1 MDDPLFPL
9 FAAGRI
15 GGDVLHHRASRHRGT
30 KWKTRPQFAL
40 LLYLVVFV
48 VAEALTFP
56 SPEETLYALDLF
68 GTAVFAVSG
77 ALAAGRRHMDLFGV
91 LVIAAVTAVGGGTV
105 RDLLLDRH
113 PVFWIA
119 DLWYLGTISI
129 AAFSTFLYTAAVR
142 PPRSALPIADAFGLA
157 IFTVVG
163 AKVAIDGG
171 VPTVIVVLMGAITGT
186 VGGILRDVLCDET
199 PLILRREIYATAAL
213 GGGAVYVVLQG
224 TSLPLPVATVAAVTS
239 VFLTRLAALRWN
251 LHLPSF
257 RIGESPN

>member
-1 MDDPLFPL
+1 MVFIVFDA
-9 FAAGRI
+9 FAI
-15 GGDVLHHRASRHRGT
+15 
-30 KWKTRPQFAL
+30 
-40 LLYLVVFV
+40 
-48 VAEALTFP
+48 P
-56 SPEETLYALDLF
+56 SPEDTLYALDLF

-91 LVIAAVTAVGGGTV
+91 LVIAAVTAVGGGTI

-119 DLWYLGTISI
+119 DLWYLGTI
-129 AAFSTFLYTAAVR
+129 AAAALSTFLYTAAAR

-163 AKVAIDGG
+163 AKVSIEVGT
-171 VPTVIVVLMGAITGT
+171 PTVIVVLMGAVTGT

-213 GGGAVYVVLQG
+213 GGGVVYVVLRG
-224 TSLPLPVATVAAVTS
+224 TALPLPLPTIAAVAS
-239 VFLTRLAALRWN
+239 VFLTRLAALQWN

-257 RIGESPN
+257 RIGDPPG